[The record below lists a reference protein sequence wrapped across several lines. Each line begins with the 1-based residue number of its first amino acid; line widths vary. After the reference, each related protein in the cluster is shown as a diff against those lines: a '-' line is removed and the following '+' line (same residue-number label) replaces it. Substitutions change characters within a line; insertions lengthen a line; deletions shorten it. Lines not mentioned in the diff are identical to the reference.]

1 VTERESNGE
10 TTAPEIIK
18 PIRRTLSA
26 SESLRASRSWWDAE
40 AAAYQA
46 EHGEYLGDADFLWCP
61 EGVREGQARLLGDV
75 VGRRILEV
83 GAGAAQCSR
92 WLAAQGAHPV
102 ALDLSAAQL
111 AHGHK
116 LDRQA
121 GVGTPLVLADAQRL
135 PFADECFDL
144 ACSAYGAVPF
154 VADSEAVMR
163 EVSRVLT
170 RGGRWVFSVT
180 HPLRWALPD
189 DPGAEGLVVQH
200 SYFDRTPYVE
210 EGDDGT
216 AVYVEHH
223 RTIGDRVRDIVAAGL
238 VLDDLVEPEWPAD
251 QHGSW
256 GGWSPLRG
264 RLIPGTAIFCC
275 RRPD

>member
-1 VTERESNGE
+1 MSADADHEHVAAAVRRAAGADE
-10 TTAPEIIK
+10 TARAN
-18 PIRRTLSA
+18 RR
-26 SESLRASRSWWDAE
+26 WWDAE
-40 AAAYQA
+40 APSYYA
-46 EHGEYLGDADFLWCP
+46 EHGGFLGDDRFVWGP
-61 EGVREGQARLLGDV
+61 EGLDEEQAGLLGPV
-75 VGRRILEV
+75 AGLRVLEV

-92 WLAAQGAHPV
+92 WLARHGAH
-102 ALDLSAAQL
+102 AIASDLSAGMQRR
-111 AHGHK
+111 GRRI
-116 LDRQA
+116 DRRL
-121 GVGTPLVLADAQRL
+121 GTPVPQVQADARAL
-135 PFADECFDL
+135 PFANGSFDL
-144 ACSAYGAVPF
+144 AVSAYGAVPF
-154 VADSEAVMR
+154 VGDPERVMR
-163 EVSRVLT
+163 EVARVL
-170 RGGRWVFSVT
+170 RPGGRWVFSVT